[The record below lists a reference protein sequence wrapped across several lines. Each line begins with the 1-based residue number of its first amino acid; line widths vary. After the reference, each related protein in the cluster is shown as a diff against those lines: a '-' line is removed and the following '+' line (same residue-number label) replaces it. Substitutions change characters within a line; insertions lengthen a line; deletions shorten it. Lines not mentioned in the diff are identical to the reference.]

1 MKAQDEAAFEV
12 KGVKSNNHAS
22 YFDLQVE
29 KYDFI
34 KCGLLDMMNEN
45 SFTIK
50 FNTHLSNKI
59 SKISE
64 FSVLLFK
71 GRNREGMGTFIFPHF
86 STILYLP
93 KLKKYI
99 FKENLISG

>member
-34 KCGLLDMMNEN
+34 KCGLLDKDMMNEN

-50 FNTHLSNKI
+50 FNTHSSNKI

-71 GRNREGMGTFIFPHF
+71 GRNREGMGTFIF
-86 STILYLP
+86 L
-93 KLKKYI
+93 I
-99 FKENLISG
+99 FKLSHIITKAK